1 MVFVKTNIP
10 MEKFQSAG
18 AEKAS
23 AASAPEVLENLVRL
37 AERAGASDIH
47 LQMRGKSAEVGFR
60 LDGIIT
66 PGRELP
72 AEIAERVF
80 GRIKFLARLKTY
92 QETLPQD
99 GRISRDEMKSKND
112 IRVATY
118 PTVTGEK
125 IVLRLFNSETAK
137 TLGELSLPAVANAEL
152 EKFLRQTTG
161 LLLLTG
167 PAGSGKTTTIYAC
180 LRHLAELGG
189 RHIITVEDPVEQVV
203 PGTMQTE
210 INEAIGLDFARAA
223 RHLLR
228 QDPQVLIIGEIRD
241 EATAQL
247 AVRAGLTGHLV
258 ISTLH
263 AGSCKG
269 VFERLL
275 AMCADHS
282 AVASAV
288 ELVLNQR
295 LIRKVCFACD
305 GAGCETCLHTG
316 YQGRV
321 PLVEWLRVDEKIVAQ
336 ASRLCV
342 SETELA
348 ASGTHRRD
356 ACATTETMREQIRR
370 RELSAIAP
378 AQTLEASARLLVKQ
392 GVTNETEFKRVFGL

>member
-1 MVFVKTNIP
+1 MMVEEN
-10 MEKFQSAG
+10 QNG
-18 AEKAS
+18 D
-23 AASAPEVLENLVRL
+23 APKVLEQLVHQ

-47 LQMRGKSAEVGFR
+47 LQMRGKTAEVSFR

-66 PGRELP
+66 PGTELP
-72 AEIAERVF
+72 ADVADRVF

-92 QETLPQD
+92 QDSLPQD
-99 GRISRDEMKSKND
+99 GRIARDDLGSKND

-125 IVLRLFNSETAK
+125 IVLRLFNSSPAIS
-137 TLGELSLPAVANAEL
+137 LRELSLPAIAVAEL
-152 EKFLRQTTG
+152 EQFLRQSTG

-180 LRHLAELGG
+180 LRHLVEPGG
-189 RHIITVEDPVEQVV
+189 RQIITVEDPVEQIV

-210 INEAIGLDFARAA
+210 VNEAIGLDFARAA

-263 AGSCKG
+263 AGSCRG

-275 AMCADHS
+275 VMCADHS

-295 LIRKVCFACD
+295 LIRKLCSAC
-305 GAGCETCLHTG
+305 GGTGCDACLRTG

-321 PLVEWLRVDEKIVAQ
+321 PLVEWLRVDEAMRAKI
-336 ASRLCV
+336 RL
-342 SETELA
+342 
-348 ASGTHRRD
+348 
-356 ACATTETMREQIRR
+356 
-370 RELSAIAP
+370 RELTALVP
-378 AQTLEASARLLVKQ
+378 ARPLEESARELLQ
-392 GVTNETEFKRVFGL
+392 RGLSNQAEYQRVFGL

>member
-1 MVFVKTNIP
+1 MPTQKTQIVAD
-10 MEKFQSAG
+10 EKT
-18 AEKAS
+18 S
-23 AASAPEVLENLVRL
+23 AASAPQVLESLVRL
-37 AERAGASDIH
+37 AEQAGASDIH
-47 LQMRGKSAEVGFR
+47 LQMRGKTAEVGFR
-60 LDGIIT
+60 LDGVIT
-66 PGRELP
+66 PVREL
-72 AEIAERVF
+72 AADVAERVF
-80 GRIKFLARLKTY
+80 GRVKFLARLKTY
-92 QETLPQD
+92 QESLPQD
-99 GRISRDEMKSKND
+99 GRIARDELKSKND

-137 TLGELSLPAVANAEL
+137 ALGELSLAATAQGEL

-180 LRHLAELGG
+180 LRHLAERGG
-189 RHIITVEDPVEQVV
+189 RHIITVEDPVEQIVS
-203 PGTMQTE
+203 GTMQTE

-275 AMCADHS
+275 VMCADHS

-295 LIRKVCFACD
+295 LIRKVCSACD
-305 GAGCETCLHTG
+305 GAGCENCLRTG
-316 YQGRV
+316 YNGRV
-321 PLVEWLRVDEKIVAQ
+321 PLVEWLRVDEKM
-336 ASRLCV
+336 
-342 SETELA
+342 
-348 ASGTHRRD
+348 RD
-356 ACATTETMREQIRR
+356 QIRR
-370 RELSAIAP
+370 RELSAIVP
-378 AQTLEASARLLVKQ
+378 LQTLEASARSLVNQ
-392 GVTNETEFKRVFGL
+392 GVTNEAEFKRVFGL

>member
-1 MVFVKTNIP
+1 M
-10 MEKFQSAG
+10 A
-18 AEKAS
+18 
-23 AASAPEVLENLVRL
+23 LEIVNSVSGRGQNKISVPQILEELVRQ

-60 LDGIIT
+60 LDGLIV
-66 PGRELP
+66 PGNKLSPEV
-72 AEIAERVF
+72 ADRVF

-92 QETLPQD
+92 QESLPQD
-99 GRISRDEMKSKND
+99 GRVAHDELGIQND

-125 IVLRLFNSETAK
+125 IVLRLFNSSSAK
-137 TLGELSLPAVANAEL
+137 SLNELSLPDTARNEL
-152 EKFLRQTTG
+152 EHFLRQATG

-180 LRHLAELGG
+180 LRRLVEFGG
-189 RHIITVEDPVEQVV
+189 RHIITVEDPVEQIV

-210 INEAIGLDFARAA
+210 VNEAIGLDFACAA

-228 QDPQVLIIGEIRD
+228 QDPQALIIGEIRD

-263 AGSCKG
+263 AGSCRG

-275 AMCADHS
+275 AMCTDHS
-282 AVASAV
+282 AVASAI

-295 LIRKVCFACD
+295 LIRKLCSEC
-305 GAGCETCLHTG
+305 GGTGCETCLRTG

-321 PLVEWLRVDEKIVAQ
+321 PLIEWLRVSEVIREK
-336 ASRLCV
+336 
-342 SETELA
+342 
-348 ASGTHRRD
+348 
-356 ACATTETMREQIRR
+356 IRR
-370 RELSAIAP
+370 RELSSLAP
-378 AQTLEASARLLVKQ
+378 AQTLEASARALVEQ
-392 GVTNETEFKRVFGL
+392 GTTNEAEFQRLFGL

>member
-1 MVFVKTNIP
+1 M
-10 MEKFQSAG
+10 QSCRQRPNTVGRKATQPNTIG
-18 AEKAS
+18 ADEQT
-23 AASAPEVLENLVRL
+23 SAPEVFERL
-37 AERAGASDIH
+37 IQQAERAAASDIH
-47 LQMRGKSAEVGFR
+47 LQMNGEGAVVSFR
-60 LDGIIT
+60 LDGMMT
-66 PGRELP
+66 PATNFPR
-72 AEIAERVF
+72 AIADRVF

-92 QETLPQD
+92 QDSLPQD
-99 GRISRDEMKSKND
+99 GRISHQDIGSRND

-125 IVLRLFNSETAK
+125 IVLRLFNSATTKKLDELAFPADAC
-137 TLGELSLPAVANAEL
+137 GELER
-152 EKFLRQTTG
+152 FLRQTSG

-180 LRHLAELGG
+180 LRQLADQGG
-189 RHIITVEDPVEQVV
+189 RQVITVEDPVEQIV

-210 INEAIGLDFARAA
+210 VNEAIGLDFARAA

-275 AMCADHS
+275 VMCADHS
-282 AVASAV
+282 AVATAA

-295 LIRKVCFACD
+295 LIRRLCGECRGEGCAAC
-305 GAGCETCLHTG
+305 LQTG

-321 PLVEWLRVDEKIVAQ
+321 PLVEWLRLDK
-336 ASRLCV
+336 S
-342 SETELA
+342 
-348 ASGTHRRD
+348 
-356 ACATTETMREQIRR
+356 MRAQIRQHN
-370 RELSAIAP
+370 LQSLAP
-378 AQTLEASARLLVKQ
+378 IHSLETSARALVQQ
-392 GVTNETEFKRVFGL
+392 GVTNEAEYKRVLGL

>member
-1 MVFVKTNIP
+1 M
-10 MEKFQSAG
+10 
-18 AEKAS
+18 
-23 AASAPEVLENLVRL
+23 

-47 LQMRGKSAEVGFR
+47 LQMRGKSAEIGFR

-92 QETLPQD
+92 QESLPQD
-99 GRISRDEMKSKND
+99 GRIDHEELKGRND
-112 IRVATY
+112 IRVSTY

-125 IVLRLFNSETAK
+125 IVLRLFNSTVVK
-137 TLGELSLPAVANAEL
+137 TLDEIEFPENARAQL
-152 EKFLRQTTG
+152 ETFLRQTSG

-189 RHIITVEDPVEQVV
+189 RHIITVEDPVEQIV

-228 QDPQVLIIGEIRD
+228 QDPQILILGEIRD

-263 AGSCKG
+263 AGSCRG

-275 AMCADHS
+275 AMCTDHS

-288 ELVLNQR
+288 QLVLNQR
-295 LIRKVCFACD
+295 LVRKVCRPCE

-316 YQGRV
+316 YQGRL
-321 PLVEWLRVDEKIVAQ
+321 PLVEWLQVNE
-336 ASRLCV
+336 SL
-342 SETELA
+342 
-348 ASGTHRRD
+348 
-356 ACATTETMREQIRR
+356 REQIRR
-370 RELSAIAP
+370 RELSAITP
-378 AQTLEASARLLVKQ
+378 LQTLETSARSLVNQ
-392 GVTNETEFKRVFGL
+392 GVTNEAEYKRGFGL

>member
-1 MVFVKTNIP
+1 MFLATTQTTNGGKSP
-10 MEKFQSAG
+10 ET
-18 AEKAS
+18 
-23 AASAPEVLENLVRL
+23 SAPEILENLVRL
-37 AERAGASDIH
+37 AGRAGASDIH
-47 LQMRGKSAEVGFR
+47 LQMRGKTAEVGFR
-60 LDGIIT
+60 LDGLLV
-66 PGRELP
+66 PGSELS

-92 QETLPQD
+92 LESLPQD
-99 GRISRDEMKSKND
+99 GRISRDDLGGEND

-125 IVLRLFNSETAK
+125 IVLRLFNTSSAK
-137 TLGELSLPAVANAEL
+137 SLPELALPDFACAEL
-152 EKFLRQTTG
+152 GNFLRQTTG

-189 RHIITVEDPVEQVV
+189 RHIITVEDPVEQII

-210 INEAIGLDFARAA
+210 VNEAGGLDFARAA

-228 QDPQVLIIGEIRD
+228 QDPQVLILGEIRD

-263 AGSCKG
+263 AGSCRG

-275 AMCADHS
+275 AMCADSS
-282 AVASAV
+282 AVGSAV

-295 LIRKVCFACD
+295 LIRKICSKCG
-305 GAGCETCLHTG
+305 GAGCETCLQTG
-316 YQGRV
+316 YLGRV
-321 PLVEWLRVDEKIVAQ
+321 PVVESLRVDESAREKI
-336 ASRLCV
+336 RCGDV
-342 SETELA
+342 STL
-348 ASGTHRRD
+348 
-356 ACATTETMREQIRR
+356 
-370 RELSAIAP
+370 AP
-378 AQTLEASARLLVKQ
+378 AQPLEASARALVNQ
-392 GVTNETEFKRVFGL
+392 GVTNEAEFKRVFGL

>member
-1 MVFVKTNIP
+1 MISETQTAKGEKKT
-10 MEKFQSAG
+10 ET
-18 AEKAS
+18 
-23 AASAPEVLENLVRL
+23 SAPKILEQLVHQ

-47 LQMRGKSAEVGFR
+47 LQMRGKSAEVAFR
-60 LDGIIT
+60 LDGVLT
-66 PGRELP
+66 PGAELP

-99 GRISRDEMKSKND
+99 GRISRADLKCKND

-125 IVLRLFNSETAK
+125 IVLRLFDFSTAK
-137 TLGELSLPAVANAEL
+137 ALGELALPDTAHGEL

-180 LRHLAELGG
+180 LRHLAESGG
-189 RHIITVEDPVEQVV
+189 RHIITVEDPVEQIVS
-203 PGTMQTE
+203 GTMQTE

-228 QDPQVLIIGEIRD
+228 QDPQALIIGEIRD

-263 AGSCKG
+263 AGSCRG

-275 AMCADHS
+275 VMCADHS

-295 LIRKVCFACD
+295 LIRKVCAACD
-305 GAGCETCLHTG
+305 GAGCETCLQTG
-316 YQGRV
+316 YCGRV
-321 PLVEWLRVDEKIVAQ
+321 PLVEWLRVDEK
-336 ASRLCV
+336 
-342 SETELA
+342 
-348 ASGTHRRD
+348 
-356 ACATTETMREQIRR
+356 MREQIRR
-370 RELSAIAP
+370 RELTALVP
-378 AQTLEASARLLVKQ
+378 AQTLEVSARVLVNQ
-392 GVTNETEFKRVFGL
+392 GVTNEAEFKRIFGL